1 MPTLYTYDE
10 LLLALAREA
19 YRGAEAIDLSTT
31 SAAATAGTSAI
42 FADLAWGT
50 SGATTTAFHNKYL
63 YLRRFSGLATAGG
76 ASTITLRTSMGDL
89 GAANVLANWKIKI
102 TAGTSSGDE
111 RTIASNT
118 DANPTVVTVDSAW
131 TTTPD
136 TTSFYEI
143 YPSSSAIASP
153 VRTSRALT
161 TASFAAA
168 TGTITSAPA
177 FAGNL
182 GSALS
187 IGIGAD
193 FLLCGD
199 PPSLLRNS
207 VNRVLASLRFR
218 SHLPVTM
225 IPDGDMEGS
234 YTLGTT
240 ESFTQWYGVDAPTT
254 AAKSSTSYPFPFG
267 RQYINVVTAATDN
280 EGVSSATV
288 PVDPDEVLYVACM
301 VQKTP
306 AATETAAFDVILYDM
321 TNSTDLKAVTVS
333 GQQPVMVY
341 FQQAPASTTEE
352 VAIRVLSNSAAATS
366 FRVGPAMLWSSQRSR
381 YPLDTSSVVRASDVR
396 GLYELPI
403 GQQVE
408 SDVYLLNE
416 PLRPVTRV
424 TERDDRSNLTNI
436 VAWPLYYPM
445 FMEVEQRWPELV
457 YDTDTT
463 YADKDTV
470 VAGAMYYIEMARAS
484 RYYDS
489 NPVLAAH
496 HEARAKQHNRSY
508 HRMLRSQGIDAIV
521 FDESPPRRVMVPF
534 R

>member
-1 MPTLYTYDE
+1 
-10 LLLALAREA
+10 
-19 YRGAEAIDLSTT
+19 
-31 SAAATAGTSAI
+31 
-42 FADLAWGT
+42 
-50 SGATTTAFHNKYL
+50 
-63 YLRRFSGLATAGG
+63 
-76 ASTITLRTSMGDL
+76 
-89 GAANVLANWKIKI
+89 
-102 TAGTSSGDE
+102 
-111 RTIASNT
+111 
-118 DANPTVVTVDSAW
+118 
-131 TTTPD
+131 
-136 TTSFYEI
+136 
-143 YPSSSAIASP
+143 
-153 VRTSRALT
+153 
-161 TASFAAA
+161 
-168 TGTITSAPA
+168 
-177 FAGNL
+177 
-182 GSALS
+182 
-187 IGIGAD
+187 
-193 FLLCGD
+193 
-199 PPSLLRNS
+199 
-207 VNRVLASLRFR
+207 
-218 SHLPVTM
+218 M

-254 AAKSSTSYPFPFG
+254 AEKSSTSSPFPFG

-408 SDVYLLNE
+408 SDVYLASE
-416 PLRPVTRV
+416 PLQLMSRDV
-424 TERDDRSNLTNI
+424 ERDDRSNIIN
-436 VAWPLYYPM
+436 VAMRSPYYPV
-445 FMEVEQRWPELV
+445 FMQAYQRWPSLA

-470 VAGAMYYIEMARAS
+470 VAGAMYYVEMARA
-484 RYYDS
+484 RRHFAD
-489 NPVLAAH
+489 NPDLSA
-496 HEARAKQHNRSY
+496 N
-508 HRMLRSQGIDAIV
+508 HRLFLTPTSPSQ
-521 FDESPPRRVMVPF
+521 SPMQYERGRRL
-534 R
+534 

>member
-1 MPTLYTYDE
+1 MPTAYTYDD
-10 LLLALAREA
+10 LILALAREA
-19 YRGAEAIDLSTT
+19 YMGADAIDLSTT

-50 SGATTTAFHNKYL
+50 SGATTTAFHNRYL

-76 ASTITLRTSMGDL
+76 ASTITLRTAMGDL

-111 RTIASNT
+111 RTISSNT

-131 TTTPD
+131 TATP
-136 TTSFYEI
+136 TATSFYEI
-143 YPSSSAIASP
+143 YPSSSAIDSP

-168 TGTITSAPA
+168 TGTITCAPA

-187 IGIGAD
+187 IGVGAD
-193 FLLCGD
+193 FLLCD
-199 PPSLLRNS
+199 DRPSLLRNS
-207 VNRVLASLRFR
+207 VNRVLASLRFK
-218 SHLPVTM
+218 SYLPVTM
-225 IPDGDMEGS
+225 IPDGDMEDS

-254 AAKSSTSYPFPFG
+254 AAKSTTSYPFPFG

-288 PVDPDEVLYVACM
+288 PVDPDETLNIAVM

-306 AATETAAFDVILYDM
+306 AATETASFDM
-321 TNSTDLKAVTVS
+321 TNSADLKVVTVS
-333 GQQPVMVY
+333 GQQPVIVY
-341 FQQAPASTTEE
+341 FSQAPASTTEE

-366 FRVGPAMLWSSQRSR
+366 FRVGPAMMWSTGRSR
-381 YPLDTSSVVRASDVR
+381 YSLDTSSVVRASDVQ
-396 GLYELPI
+396 GLYTLPL
-403 GQQVE
+403 GFQLE
-408 SDVYLLNE
+408 SDVYLAGERLE
-416 PLRPVTRV
+416 PLSRDK
-424 TERDDRSNLTNI
+424 ERDDRSNRINI
-436 VAWPLYYPM
+436 VTPVPNRPM
-445 FMEVEQRWPELV
+445 FMGVDQRWPALT

-463 YADKDTV
+463 YADKDTI
-470 VAGAMYYIEMARAS
+470 VAGAMYYVEMARA
-484 RYYDS
+484 RRHFAS
-489 NPVLAAH
+489 NPDLAADCK
-496 HEARAKQHNRSY
+496 RSAKTYKDNFF
-508 HRMLRSQGIDAIV
+508 RMSGVEPVQ
-521 FDESPPRRVMVPF
+521 FEESMSERTLVRF
-534 R
+534 Q

>member
-1 MPTLYTYDE
+1 MPTQYTYDS
-10 LLLALAREA
+10 LILALAREA
-19 YRGAEAIDLSTT
+19 YRGADAIDLATT

-50 SGATTTAFHNKYL
+50 SGATTTAFHNQFL

-76 ASTITLRTSMGDL
+76 ASTITLRTTMGDI

-111 RTIASNT
+111 RTISSNT

-131 TTTPD
+131 TATP
-136 TTSFYEI
+136 TATSFYEI
-143 YPSSSAIASP
+143 YPSGAAIDSP

-168 TGTITSAPA
+168 TGTITCAPA

-182 GSALS
+182 GAALS

-199 PPSLLRNS
+199 HPSLLRNS
-207 VNRVLASLRFR
+207 INRVLSSLRYK
-218 SHLPVTM
+218 SHLPVTL
-225 IPDGDMEGS
+225 IPDGDMEDS
-234 YTLGTT
+234 YTIGTAA
-240 ESFTQWYGVDAPTT
+240 SFTQWYGIDAPSTS
-254 AAKSSTSYPFPFG
+254 AKSSTSYPFPFG

-280 EGVSSATV
+280 EGISSAAI
-288 PVDPDEVLYVACM
+288 PVDPDENIYVAVM

-321 TNSTDLKAVTVS
+321 TNSTDLKTVTVS

-341 FQQAPASTTEE
+341 FSQALASTTEE

-366 FRVGPAMLWSSQRSR
+366 FRVGPTMLWSANRSR
-381 YPLDTSSVVRASDVR
+381 YSLDTTSVARASDVR
-396 GLYELPI
+396 NLYTLPL
-403 GQQVE
+403 GFQVE
-408 SDVYLLNE
+408 TDVYLMGE
-416 PLRPVTRV
+416 PLEPVTRV
-424 TERDDRSNLTNI
+424 TERDDRSNLINLVSSVPTLP
-436 VAWPLYYPM
+436 V
-445 FMEVEQRWPELV
+445 FMEVEQRWPELT

-463 YADKDTV
+463 YADRDTI
-470 VAGAMYYIEMARAS
+470 VAGAMCYIEMDRATRHFADNPDLAS
-484 RYYDS
+484 R
-489 NPVLAAH
+489 
-496 HEARAKQHNRSY
+496 HEARAKVWNRIY
-508 HRMLRSQGIDAIV
+508 QRKIDV
-521 FDESPPRRVMVPF
+521 LPVQFEESPSGRVMVRF
-534 R
+534 A

>member
-1 MPTLYTYDE
+1 MPTAYTYDE
-10 LLLALAREA
+10 LVLALAREA
-19 YRGAEAIDLSTT
+19 YSGEQVIDISTT
-31 SAAATAGTSAI
+31 TAETTAGTSAL
-42 FADLAWGT
+42 FGELAWGA
-50 SGATTTAFHNKYL
+50 SGATTTAYHNSYL
-63 YLRRFSGLATAGG
+63 YLRRFSGLATAGA

-168 TGTITSAPA
+168 TGTITSAPP

-187 IGIGAD
+187 IGVGAD

-240 ESFTQWYGVDAPTT
+240 EILTQWWGVDAPTT

-280 EGVSSATV
+280 EGVQRATI
-288 PVDPDEVLYVACM
+288 PIDPDETLYVACM

-306 AATETAAFDVILYDM
+306 ATTETAGFDVVLRDV
-321 TNSTDLKAVTVS
+321 TNGADLKVVPVT

-352 VAIRVLSNSAAATS
+352 VAIQVLSNSAALTS
-366 FRVGPAMLWSSQRSR
+366 FRVGPTFLWSSQR
-381 YPLDTSSVVRASDVR
+381 
-396 GLYELPI
+396 
-403 GQQVE
+403 
-408 SDVYLLNE
+408 
-416 PLRPVTRV
+416 
-424 TERDDRSNLTNI
+424 
-436 VAWPLYYPM
+436 
-445 FMEVEQRWPELV
+445 
-457 YDTDTT
+457 
-463 YADKDTV
+463 
-470 VAGAMYYIEMARAS
+470 
-484 RYYDS
+484 
-489 NPVLAAH
+489 
-496 HEARAKQHNRSY
+496 NR
-508 HRMLRSQGIDAIV
+508 
-521 FDESPPRRVMVPF
+521 
-534 R
+534 